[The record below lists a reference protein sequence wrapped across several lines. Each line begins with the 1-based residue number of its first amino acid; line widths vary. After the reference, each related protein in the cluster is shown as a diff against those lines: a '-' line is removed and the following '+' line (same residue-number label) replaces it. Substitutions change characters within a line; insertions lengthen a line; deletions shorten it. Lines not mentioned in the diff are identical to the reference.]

1 MSYGFKEDLMELKN
15 ETKEDFASKVFEM
28 GYFAEILFN
37 KVFVSD
43 RKNKYDAMAVFDDNN
58 NFVLLEFAE

>member
-15 ETKEDFASKVFEM
+15 ETKEGFANKAFEM

-43 RKNKYDAMAVFDDNN
+43 RANKNEAMAVFDSDD